1 MNKIKK
7 WVAAA
12 LAVAPLLVV
21 SGCRNAGTV
30 YMAGLEPLTEELEEA
45 DSVNDTISGA
55 EASAGSTAGRIDETG
70 SPSAGSTAGR
80 TGETESPSAGSTA
93 GQVSET
99 ESPPA
104 GYVYVCGAV
113 CVPGVYP
120 VTAGMRVFEVIA
132 LAGGFASGAD
142 EQWLNQAEQVYD
154 GQRLYVYTA
163 EETEQM
169 RSEGLLP
176 GSSPGLS
183 GGSVSADGFA
193 SDSQTSDRTAADEA
207 VSQKIN
213 INTADKETLMTLPGI
228 GESRADAV
236 IAYRQEHGGFSSIEE
251 IQNISGIKTAVFS
264 RLKDRITV

>member
-55 EASAGSTAGRIDETG
+55 EASAGSTAGR
-70 SPSAGSTAGR
+70 
-80 TGETESPSAGSTA
+80 TGETEPPSAGSTA